1 VADASY
7 VHDSFIGGEVSQ
19 VSQGHVTNE
28 KYRSWM
34 NRCRNS
40 FSNEQGAWVRRSGT
54 IFCGTTRNG
63 APGRVLPFQFKA
75 ALPYTMEFTDGFL
88 RFRQGPR
95 LVTTNDDVTVASIST
110 ANPAVVTVSSPLPSS
125 WATGN
130 QVLLNITGTEQAQAP
145 RQFSITVP
153 TPGGTT
159 FSLQDPTN
167 NNANVDGATLG
178 GAFVSGTASR
188 ILEIATPYTSGA
200 WRTLRAVQSEI
211 PTPQTPASGAVLL
224 HSKFPPYVLQVATQP
239 TPTQFATFTFGPG
252 TFRDGPYLDPVKGG
266 AMITPSGLSGL
277 VTMTITFPA
286 FDSTI
291 AYQLGD
297 FVSNASVNYQSTQPI
312 NLGNTPPN
320 AAFWNVVSSGVAIG
334 PNGFQGSDLGRL
346 MRFYSEPPVWNSAT
360 AYVIGNEVS
369 YPSGSN
375 GAYLYW
381 KAVAASTGVT
391 PGTDTTKWALD
402 PAGAV
407 WTWGRISLLASLIN
421 PATGTAIGTLTQ
433 GGGLA
438 AAFDGITNQPVA
450 ASASFDA
457 GGTFTTTQYIGK
469 NYSTPQQISAV
480 TVFNPSDQ
488 PLAFGFAL
496 FSNGAG
502 GGIVTSQP
510 CNVVVNL
517 RAKAT
522 APASSSDG
530 VMLGTTGTLVNPN
543 APITIPSS
551 DQTTAWAYVWVEIT
565 STVTITAPG
574 FILLEN
580 NRIGVAECQF
590 FNPVA
595 AGVGGSNAV
604 QVQILGGKLL
614 YTTPIRVWRMGLYTD
629 TTGWPTCGTYHEGR
643 LWLSGVYANRI
654 DSSVSN
660 DIFNFAPTQV
670 DGSVPGDRGI
680 SYVFNSPD
688 ANPIFWLEPDQLGI
702 VGGTQAGEWLVQA
715 TSTNLPLSPATIQAH
730 RYTKYNC
737 ANILPARTDLTLA
750 VVQTF
755 RRSLLEYFADVFSGR
770 FSAHDLAHFAK
781 HLTAPFIMEICWQQ
795 ETIATIWSRLGDGT
809 WTSTGYSRRTLSTS
823 QPAEMAA
830 WAGHSL
836 GTNRM
841 VEFICTGANEFGTL
855 DALTMVTNNPTGNV
869 RWVEMLAKNFAET
882 DLPANGWFLDGGV
895 RPSSTTPIA
904 PSMPLFPYGGIQL
917 NGLWHLNGQI
927 VQATFSGYDSG
938 QQLDVGAGLPTI
950 ADFTVA
956 NGSVQIPY
964 GDGVSGGPG
973 NGMVTSAL
981 VAAALAASPVQVVV
995 GMTYTSDGQ
1004 IVRPNAA
1011 AEAGSRNGPA
1021 FGKLRRNQYY
1031 AMQAVQAAGLSIGT
1045 RFDRLDSVLFGAD
1058 PVNDPGGPPLPIGQV
1073 YTGIF
1078 WAPLT
1083 DDNSFDGMI
1092 CWRVSRP
1099 VPATIAAIGGFIH
1112 TQDK

>member
-19 VSQGHVTNE
+19 VSQGNVSNE
-28 KYRSWM
+28 KYRTWM
-34 NRCRNS
+34 NRCRNG

-54 IFCGTTRNG
+54 IFLGTTRNG
-63 APGRVLPFQFKA
+63 APGRVLPFQFRA
-75 ALPYTMEFTDGFL
+75 ALPYTIELTDGFL

-95 LVTTNDDVTVASIST
+95 LVTTNDDQTITSISNAT
-110 ANPAVVTVSSPLPSS
+110 PPVVTVSGSLPAS

-130 QVLLNITGTEQAQAP
+130 QVLLNITGCEQIQGP
-145 RQFSITVP
+145 RQLAITV
-153 TPGGTT
+153 TGAST
-159 FSLQDPTN
+159 FTLQDPLN
-167 NNANVDGATLG
+167 NNANINGATI
-178 GAFVSGTASR
+178 GAAFASGTVSR
-188 ILEIATPYTSGA
+188 IYEIVTPYTSGT
-200 WRTLRAVQSEI
+200 WRTLRVVQSEI
-211 PTPQTPASGAVLL
+211 PTQQTPASGAVFL
-224 HSKFPPYVLQVATQP
+224 HSNFQPYVLQVTNQP
-239 TPTQFATFTFGPG
+239 TPGTFATFSFGPWVA
-252 TFRDGPYLDPVKGG
+252 RDGPYLDPVKGG
-266 AMITPSGLSGL
+266 ALITPSGLSGL

-286 FDSTI
+286 FDSTV
-291 AYQLGD
+291 AYQVGD
-297 FVSNASVNYQSTQPI
+297 FVSVGTVNYQSLVSP
-312 NLGNTPPN
+312 NLGNTPPSAGN
-320 AAFWNVVSSGVAIG
+320 WQVVSSGVAIG
-334 PNGFQGSDLGRL
+334 PNGFQGTDLNRL
-346 MRFYSEPPVWNSAT
+346 MRFFSEPPLWNSTT
-360 AYVIGNEVS
+360 AYVVGNEVS

-375 GAYLYW
+375 GAYTYW
-381 KAVAASTGVT
+381 KCTAANTNVQ
-391 PGTDTTKWALD
+391 PGTNVSDWALD

-407 WTWGRISLLASLIN
+407 WTWGRISLLASLIA
-421 PATGTAIGTLTQ
+421 PGTGTAIGTLTQ

-438 AAFDGITNQPVA
+438 AAFDGNTNQPAA
-450 ASASFDA
+450 ASATFDN
-457 GGTFTTTQYIGK
+457 GGFTNVQYIGK
-469 NYSTPQQISAV
+469 NYPGGQQISAASL
-480 TVFNPSDQ
+480 FPPSDQ
-488 PLAFGFAL
+488 GIGYGFAL
-496 FSNGAG
+496 FSNGQG
-502 GGIVTSQP
+502 GGIVTTQP
-510 CNVVVNL
+510 CNITVNL
-517 RAKAT
+517 RGKAT
-522 APASSSDG
+522 APTSSSDG
-530 VMLGTTGTLVNPN
+530 TLLGTTGLLVNPQ
-543 APITIPSS
+543 APVTIASS
-551 DQTTAWAYVWVEIT
+551 DQTTAWAYIWLEIT

-574 FILLEN
+574 FISLSN

-595 AGVGGSNAV
+595 AGAGGSNAV

-614 YTTPIRVWRMGLYTD
+614 YTTPIRVWRMGLYSN

-715 TSTNLPLSPATIQAH
+715 TSTNLPLTPATVQAH

-770 FSAHDLAHFAK
+770 FSAHDLAHYAK
-781 HLTAPFIMEICWQQ
+781 HLTKSFIMEICWQQ
-795 ETIATIWSRLGDGT
+795 ETIATIWARYGDGSF
-809 WTSTGYSRRTLSTS
+809 TSTGYSRRTLSTS
-823 QPAEMAA
+823 QPAEMQA
-830 WAGHSL
+830 WAGHTL

-855 DALTMVTNNPTGNV
+855 DALTMVTNDPNGNI
-869 RWVEMLAKNFAET
+869 RWVEMLAKNFTET
-882 DLPANGWFLDGGV
+882 DLPAAGWFLDGGV
-895 RPSSTTPIA
+895 RPSSTTAIA
-904 PSMPLFPYGGIQL
+904 ASANFPYGGLQL
-917 NGLWHLNGQI
+917 NGLWHLNGQT
-927 VQATFSGYDSG
+927 VQTTFSGYDTG
-938 QQLDVGAGLPTI
+938 QQIGSAGQSII
-950 ADFTVA
+950 ADYQVT
-956 NGSVQIPY
+956 NGSIQIPY
-964 GDGVSGGPG
+964 GDGVSGGPA
-973 NGMVTSAL
+973 NGQFTSTLASN
-981 VAAALAASPVQVVV
+981 ALAASPAQVVV
-995 GMTYTSDGQ
+995 GMTYTSDVQ
-1004 IVRPNAA
+1004 IVRPNAP

-1045 RFDRLDSVLFGAD
+1045 RFDRLDPVLFGAD
-1058 PVNDPGGPPLPIGQV
+1058 PVNDPAGPPLPIGQV
-1073 YTGIF
+1073 FSGIF

-1083 DDNSFDGMI
+1083 DDNSLDGMI